1 MDETDWED
9 RQDDWFGDRDDNEWA
24 QVHDDMHEGGDY
36 HLQSALKSIDDYRS
50 SHIFVK
56 EEAKM
61 VRLIGDMGTMLTN
74 ISCLQFLWAIA
85 SLKTPLNQN
94 CIIRDLAGMDLM
106 TVDAQRIGT
115 LVEAECDVLYN
126 GRLFQDMSIKN
137 HVSSCLQSHK
147 VLFPCMSDVVRIL
160 CFLLM
165 MKNNQKTI
173 RSKEIMGYSG
183 LNNLHVIQEHIQVMI
198 EPEFII
204 TLNTDLVHIQIGSK
218 RLWAPMPYF
227 ICAADKIQERY
238 NILLYSSIMMP
249 LIRNICPSPDLIERV
264 LKIYDDL
271 LSDVGNEGYS
281 DVSGFEAL
289 VVGIIISRDDDDLK
303 LNGDSF
309 LQEVLRD
316 VSPRGGVYVRQMY
329 DLLKNVNIDQLADL
343 HGLYRIWG
351 HPIIDIDG
359 GMEKMR
365 SVSLKEKDTDLAL
378 GESVGRKFME
388 IFFSNF
394 RKKHG
399 VYPLHHIERPEHVP
413 MSKAESGIYLLRCLK
428 SNTIFNTASIGYSME
443 DWEWVVLDQ
452 NFEIPTSWNI
462 IHTVKDK
469 AISPNR
475 EELHHNLITRGHVFN
490 QDMRRVILKTIM
502 TPLGPMR
509 EFLEKVGENGLENKY
524 LMIGIYPKERE
535 LKVKPRFFSLMTHEF
550 RLYVTSTEGL
560 LNDKVLKYFPEI
572 TMSINLLEMTKIMS
586 KLSGNQ
592 SDQSRSVTYVVNM
605 DFMKWNQQMRY
616 DICHPVFSR
625 LGQAFG
631 SPGLYDQTHLML
643 KNCVIYLSSG
653 ERPLVADPVT
663 GVVVDGINSWTGDGS
678 GKEGLR
684 QKGWTIMTVC
694 DIKYVADRLGMDAS
708 LVGGGDNQ
716 VLTVTIRTSDLSE
729 EGEISQEGK
738 RKVRD
743 KMRSFLA
750 ELQDHFD
757 RRGLPLKASETWT
770 STSLFMYNKHM
781 YYKGRPLRTVMK
793 QISRCFPFS
802 NSSVMSTALMCNSVS
817 TILKAAMQKEHFIV
831 GVITMKCLWGLYI
844 AELSRSMNPL
854 FYVTEG
860 GLLSGSFE
868 VVRQGTKRSVQID
881 EMDIVHFWAKIL
893 YLPSIFG
900 GPGLSNCFNLTERGF
915 PDPVT
920 EGVMFLNKMHERLMK
935 IDISLGIAVGTL
947 KGISFSQQPNYEKLV
962 EDPAS
967 ISHDSPSHSTST
979 LRENAREAVLSV
991 AKHNNPD
998 FVNLVSVASK
1008 DNERTFYTALCSGN
1022 KLDPKV
1028 LHEIA
1033 KASLYGVTNSLIS
1046 RIDKTRTI
1054 RRMNETMSVVSELA
1068 ESEVRYIGYLH
1079 VRDKLPHDLQ
1089 FSSCS
1094 RLTADS
1100 MRSLSYKKQV
1110 LGVTVPHPAEY
1121 LNVVPKNGHL
1131 CMSGY
1136 ITIQD
1141 GRQTTG
1147 DIWSIKGPC
1156 KPYFGSYTKERFK
1169 ATDIAS
1175 AYGDEDVLKRAV
1187 SIQKLIGWRY
1197 PAESAFGKIIAATLQ
1212 AVSNVDP
1219 EVVWVREE
1227 TIRGSYDH
1235 RRNTDANTHGGI
1247 PNFLN
1252 TASTHLSLCTST
1264 WVEHS
1269 RSGKNEYIHFQSCM
1283 ITCVRFMLRYMM
1295 IPRFTDSITE
1305 YHAHECCS
1313 TCITEIEP
1321 IPPDSTA
1328 PTIPV
1333 SFPTL
1338 PLNQL
1343 VYVES
1348 ENIKMD
1354 YTRRLA
1360 IEDSQSIAPM
1370 ILEDITVLGSSHDR
1384 IVDCISSI
1392 LVIETLGRKHG
1403 MSKSFMILAR
1413 EKVCVDACLVL
1424 YRKKMTLLRYV
1435 DPTIN
1440 IQSCRSLDV
1449 LCDTL
1454 QGMADKM
1461 SALGWATEGQL
1472 EGVSSS
1478 VVSDTWENDK
1488 PINILCYPNSVLG
1501 WLPLQI
1507 VMYKLG
1513 KSPMLVGCPDCL
1525 DILRRMMNM
1534 RTKDAMSMSMCS
1546 AHQFVSVRVPIICAH
1561 PDNLLKELSSTGDP
1575 NIPDMYYF
1583 EDVPELGHIHMSH
1596 ESELLDL
1603 PTLLPIFAVGEET
1616 SVQEWADLIQ
1626 RFICHVDVDFIVM
1639 DIEIESAEIL
1649 YLAIKT
1655 RSSFIKPIHIM
1666 IDELS
1671 NEETGNI
1678 LEKFRNG
1685 KLGQCP
1691 VIMSYSEEDLPDGT
1705 GLVLSQK
1712 HDILVEVLNSRGRA
1726 FSVMGGSR
1734 LSRLDVDMKRRISG
1748 VYTFPRVKVP
1758 ALLLIVELS
1767 NENYL
1772 TNLSPLHHLYEEVA
1786 HTGPETTHQDKPG
1799 QNFSHTSTT
1808 RQQISAF
1815 TFKNRLEMITVFS
1828 KRMREIDR
1836 IDSFCR
1842 MRRKARRIQDI
1853 LLKLVVSVL
1862 AHAEPYDADTIG
1874 RIKSIDMDSIKG
1886 TLKPRLRSCSIE
1898 SVLVRFYKLMYLKLR
1913 RDPHLSNM
1921 GVKWEDVMLCI
1932 NFKTQKRRGFNIVGT

>member
-9 RQDDWFGDRDDNEWA
+9 RQENWYDARDDGDWA
-24 QVHDDMHEGGDY
+24 ACSDDIHEGGDY

-61 VRLIGDMGTMLTN
+61 VSLIGDMGVMLNN

-85 SLKTPLNQN
+85 SLNTPLNQN
-94 CIIRDLAGMDLM
+94 CIIRDLQRMDLM
-106 TVDAQRIGT
+106 SIDAQKIGT

-126 GRLFQDMSIKN
+126 GRLFQDISIKT
-137 HVSSCLQSHK
+137 HVTNCLQAHS
-147 VLFPCMSDVVRIL
+147 LTNPCMSDIVRIL

-165 MKNNQKTI
+165 MKNNLKTI
-173 RSKEIMGYSG
+173 RSKGILGYSG
-183 LNNLHVIQEHIQVMI
+183 LDHLHIVQDHIQVMV
-198 EPEFII
+198 EPGFTI
-204 TLNTDLVHIQIGSK
+204 TMNTDLVHIQIGSR
-218 RLWAPMPYF
+218 RLWTPMPYF

-238 NILLYSSIMMP
+238 NLLLYSSVMQP
-249 LIRNICPSPDLIERV
+249 LLTDICPSSDLIKQV
-264 LKIYDDL
+264 FHIYDQL
-271 LSDVGNEGYS
+271 LADIGNDGYS

-289 VVGIIISRDDDDLK
+289 IVGIIISRDDDDLK
-303 LNGDSF
+303 LNGDAF
-309 LQEVLRD
+309 LHEVLRD

-329 DLLKNVNIDQLADL
+329 ELLRNVDVDQLADI

-359 GMEKMR
+359 GMDKMR
-365 SVSLKEKDTDLAL
+365 AVSLQEKETDLAL
-378 GESVGRKFME
+378 GDEVGRKFLE
-388 IFFSNF
+388 LFFSNF

-399 VYPLHHIERPEHVP
+399 VYPLHHTERPDHVEI
-413 MSKAESGIYLLRCLK
+413 SKAESSLYLLNCLRG
-428 SNTIFNTASIGYSME
+428 NIMYNTANIGYKLE

-452 NFEIPTSWNI
+452 NFEIPSSWNI

-475 EELHHNLITRGHVFN
+475 EELYHNLITRGHVFN

-509 EFLEKVGENGLENKY
+509 EFLERVGKYGLEKKY

-535 LKVKPRFFSLMTHEF
+535 LKIKPRFFSLMTHEF

-616 DICHPVFSR
+616 EICHPVFSK
-625 LGQAFG
+625 LGRAFG

-643 KNCVIYLSSG
+643 KECVIYLSSG
-653 ERPLVADPVT
+653 ERQLIADPNT

-716 VLTVTIRTSDLSE
+716 VLTVTIRTSDVLE
-729 EGEISQEGK
+729 GGEISPEGK
-738 RKVRD
+738 RKIRN
-743 KMRSFLA
+743 KMKAFLT
-750 ELQDHFD
+750 ELQSHFD
-757 RRGLPLKASETWT
+757 KRGLPLKASETWT

-844 AELSRSMNPL
+844 AELARSMNPL
-854 FYVTEG
+854 FYATEG
-860 GLLSGSFE
+860 SLLSGNFD
-868 VVRQGTKRSVQID
+868 VVRQGSKRRLSID
-881 EMDIVHFWAKIL
+881 EMDLVHFWAKIL

-935 IDISLGIAVGTL
+935 IDISLGIAVGSL
-947 KGISFSQQPNYEKLV
+947 KGISFSQHPNYEKLV

-979 LRENAREAVLSV
+979 LRENAREAVLTV
-991 AKHNNPD
+991 ARHNNPD
-998 FVNLVSVASK
+998 FVNLVSVANK
-1008 DNERTFYTALCSGN
+1008 ENERNFYTALCSGS

-1054 RRMNETMSVVSELA
+1054 RRMNETMAVVSELA
-1068 ESEVRYIGYLH
+1068 ESEQKYIGYLH

-1089 FSSCS
+1089 FSGCS
-1094 RLTADS
+1094 RVTADS

-1121 LNVVPKNGHL
+1121 LNVVQRNGHL

-1141 GRQTTG
+1141 GRQDG
-1147 DIWSIKGPC
+1147 NLILSSKGPC

-1175 AYGDEDVLKRAV
+1175 AYGDEDVLKRSV

-1197 PAESAFGKIIAATLQ
+1197 PADSTFGKIIAATLQ

-1219 EVVWVREE
+1219 ESVWVREE

-1252 TASTHLSLCTST
+1252 TASTHLSMCTST

-1283 ITCVRFMLRYMM
+1283 ITCVRYMLRYMLG
-1295 IPRFTDSITE
+1295 PRFTDAITE

-1321 IPPDSTA
+1321 IPPDSTS
-1328 PTIPV
+1328 PTLQV

-1338 PLNQL
+1338 PNNIL

-1348 ENIKMD
+1348 ENVKMD
-1354 YTRRLA
+1354 YTRKLA

-1370 ILEDITVLGSSHDR
+1370 ILEDITVLGSSRDR
-1384 IVDCISSI
+1384 IIDCISTI
-1392 LVIETLGRKHG
+1392 LIIETLGRKHG

-1413 EKVCVDACLVL
+1413 EKVDVDACLL
-1424 YRKKMTLLRYV
+1424 LFRKKLTILRYV
-1435 DPTIN
+1435 DPTISV
-1440 IQSCRSLDV
+1440 QSCRSLDV
-1449 LCDTL
+1449 FCDTL

-1461 SALGWATEGQL
+1461 SALGWATEGKL
-1472 EGVSSS
+1472 EGVSTS
-1478 VVSDTWENDK
+1478 VITDTWENDK
-1488 PINILCYPNSVLG
+1488 PIGMLCYPNSVLG

-1507 VMYKLG
+1507 VLHKLG
-1513 KSPMLVGCPDCL
+1513 KNPMLVGCPDCL
-1525 DILRRMMNM
+1525 DILKKVMNM
-1534 RTKDAMSMSMCS
+1534 RTRDALRTSMCS
-1546 AHQFVSVRVPIICAH
+1546 AHQFISVRVPIMCAH
-1561 PDNLLKELSSTGDP
+1561 PDNLLKELTQIGDP
-1575 NIPDMYYF
+1575 NIPDMYHY
-1583 EDVPELGHIHMSH
+1583 EDVPDLSVIQTSH

-1603 PTLLPIFAVGEET
+1603 PSLLPIFFVGEET
-1616 SVQEWADLIQ
+1616 SVREWADLIQ
-1626 RFICHVDVDFIVM
+1626 RFLHKVEVDSIVM
-1639 DIEIESAEIL
+1639 DLEIESAEVI
-1649 YLAIKT
+1649 YSAVKT
-1655 RSSFIKPIHIM
+1655 RAGFLKPIHIM
-1666 IDELS
+1666 IDSLS
-1671 NEETGNI
+1671 EEETGNI
-1678 LEKFRNG
+1678 FEKFRDN

-1691 VIMSYSEEDLPDGT
+1691 VIMSYSEDDITDGVS
-1705 GLVLSQK
+1705 LVLSQK
-1712 HDILVEVLNSRGRA
+1712 NDIMVEMLESRGRVFA
-1726 FSVMGGSR
+1726 VLGGSR
-1734 LSRLDVDMKRRISG
+1734 LSNLDDDLKRKISH
-1748 VYTFPRVKVP
+1748 VYTFPRVIVP
-1758 ALLLIVELS
+1758 ALLMVVEFDVH
-1767 NENYL
+1767 NYL
-1772 TNLSPLHHLYEEVA
+1772 TNLSPLHHLYEEVT
-1786 HTGPETTHQDKPG
+1786 HIGPEIPTPTRTSDNFTHA
-1799 QNFSHTSTT
+1799 SSA
-1808 RQQISAF
+1808 RQQLQIY
-1815 TFKNRLEMITVFS
+1815 TFKNRLEMINVFS
-1828 KRMREIDR
+1828 KRLREIDR

-1842 MRRKARRIQDI
+1842 RRKKIKRIQDI
-1853 LLKLVVSVL
+1853 LLRLIASVL
-1862 AHAEPYDADTIG
+1862 AHAEPYDSDTIG
-1874 RIKSIDMDSIKG
+1874 RIKSADLDSIKG
-1886 TLKPRLRSCSIE
+1886 TIVPRLRQCS
-1898 SVLVRFYKLMYLKLR
+1898 VDNALVRFYKMMYLRVR
-1913 RDPHLSNM
+1913 RDPLLQNIGARWDDIMIS
-1921 GVKWEDVMLCI
+1921 I
-1932 NFKTQKRRGFNIVGT
+1932 NFKTQKRKGFNIVGS

>member
-9 RQDDWFGDRDDNEWA
+9 RQEDWYDARDDSDWG
-24 QVHDDMHEGGDY
+24 VCSDDIHEGGDY
-36 HLQSALKSIDDYRS
+36 HLQSALKCIDDYRA

-56 EEAKM
+56 EENRMMK
-61 VRLIGDMGTMLTN
+61 LIGEMGTMLNN
-74 ISCLQFLWAIA
+74 ISCMQFLWAIA
-85 SLKTPLNQN
+85 TLKTPLNQN
-94 CIIRDLAGMDLM
+94 CIIRDLQRMDLM
-106 TVDAQRIGT
+106 SIDTQKIGT

-126 GRLFQDMSIKN
+126 GRLFQNISIKN
-137 HVSSCLQSHK
+137 HVSNSLLMNRLSYPCL
-147 VLFPCMSDVVRIL
+147 SDTVRIL

-165 MKNNQKTI
+165 MKNNLKTI
-173 RSKEIMGYSG
+173 RSKGILGYSG
-183 LNNLHVIQEHIQVMI
+183 LDHLHIVQEHIQVMI

-204 TLNTDLVHIQIGSK
+204 TMNTDLIHIQIGSK

-238 NILLYSSIMMP
+238 NLLLYSGVMQP
-249 LIRNICPSPDLIERV
+249 LLQDICPSPDLIRNV
-264 LKIYDDL
+264 FKIYDDL
-271 LSDVGNEGYS
+271 LHDLGNDGYS

-289 VVGIIISRDDDDLK
+289 IVGIIISRDDDDLK
-303 LNGDSF
+303 LNGDAF
-309 LQEVLRD
+309 LHEVLRD
-316 VSPRGGVYVRQMY
+316 VSPRGRVYVRRMY
-329 DLLKNVNIDQLADL
+329 ELLRNVDVDQLADI

-365 SVSLKEKDTDLAL
+365 SVSLQEKETDLAL
-378 GESVGRKFME
+378 GDEVGRKFLE
-388 IFFSNF
+388 LFFSNF

-399 VYPLHHIERPEHVP
+399 VYPLHHIERPDHIDI
-413 MSKAESGIYLLRCLK
+413 SKAESSVYLLNCLK
-428 SNTIFNTASIGYSME
+428 GNTIFSTSNIGYSMR

-475 EELHHNLITRGHVFN
+475 EELYHNLITRGHVFN

-509 EFLEKVGENGLENKY
+509 EFLERVGANGLENKY

-535 LKVKPRFFSLMTHEF
+535 LKIKPRFFSLMTHEF

-586 KLSGNQ
+586 KLSGHQ

-616 DICHPVFSR
+616 EICHPVFSK
-625 LGQAFG
+625 LGRTFG
-631 SPGLYDQTHLML
+631 SEGLYDQTHLML
-643 KNCVIYLSSG
+643 KKCVIYLSSG
-653 ERPLVADPVT
+653 ERPLTADPVT

-716 VLTVTIRTSDLSE
+716 VLTVTIRTSDILE
-729 EGEISQEGK
+729 GGEISQEGK
-738 RKVRD
+738 RKIRD
-743 KMRSFLA
+743 KMKAFLS
-750 ELQDHFD
+750 ELQQHFD

-844 AELSRSMNPL
+844 AELARSMNPL
-854 FYVTEG
+854 FYATEG
-860 GLLSGSFE
+860 SLVSGNFD
-868 VVRQGTKRSVQID
+868 VMRQGSKRSLSLD
-881 EMDIVHFWAKIL
+881 EMDLVHFWAKIL

-920 EGVMFLNKMHERLMK
+920 EGVMFLNKLHDRLMK
-935 IDISLGIAVGTL
+935 IDISLGIAVGTM
-947 KGISFSQQPNYEKLV
+947 KGISFSQHPNYEKLV
-962 EDPAS
+962 EDPAA

-1008 DNERTFYTALCSGN
+1008 ENERVFYSALCSGE

-1068 ESEVRYIGYLH
+1068 ESERRYIGYLH
-1079 VRDKLPHDLQ
+1079 VRDKIPHDLK
-1089 FSSCS
+1089 FSDCS

-1121 LNVVPKNGHL
+1121 LNVVPRNGHL

-1141 GRQTTG
+1141 GRQG
-1147 DIWSIKGPC
+1147 GQDILSTKGPC

-1197 PAESAFGKIIAATLQ
+1197 PSDSTFGKIIAATLL

-1219 EVVWVREE
+1219 ETVWVREE

-1252 TASTHLSLCTST
+1252 TASTHLSMCTST

-1283 ITCVRFMLRYMM
+1283 ITCVRYMLRYMRG
-1295 IPRFTDSITE
+1295 PRISDAITE
-1305 YHAHECCS
+1305 YHAHECCP

-1328 PTIPV
+1328 PTLQV

-1338 PLNQL
+1338 PHNLL

-1348 ENIKMD
+1348 ESIKMD

-1370 ILEDITVLGSSHDR
+1370 ILEDITVLGSSRDR
-1384 IVDCISSI
+1384 IIDCISTI
-1392 LVIETLGRKHG
+1392 LVIEALGRKHG
-1403 MSKSFMILAR
+1403 MSKSFMLLAR
-1413 EKVCVDACLVL
+1413 EKVDVDACLL
-1424 YRKKMTLLRYV
+1424 SFRKKITLLRYI
-1435 DPTIN
+1435 DPMMS

-1454 QGMADKM
+1454 QGMSAKM
-1461 SALGWATEGQL
+1461 SALGWATEGRL
-1472 EGVSSS
+1472 EGVSTS
-1478 VVSDTWENDK
+1478 VITDTWEEDK
-1488 PINILCYPNSVLG
+1488 PVGILCYPNSVLG

-1507 VMYKLG
+1507 ILHKLG
-1513 KSPMLVGCPDCL
+1513 KNPMLVGCPDCL
-1525 DILRRMMNM
+1525 GILKKIMNM
-1534 RTKDAMSMSMCS
+1534 RTKDALSMSMCS

-1561 PDNLLKELSSTGDP
+1561 PDNLLKELVQVSDP
-1575 NIPDMYYF
+1575 NIPDMYHY
-1583 EDVPELGHIHMSH
+1583 EDVPAISRIMTSH

-1603 PTLLPIFAVGEET
+1603 PTLLPIFSVGEET

-1626 RFICHVDVDFIVM
+1626 RFVHEVEIECIVL
-1639 DIEIESAEIL
+1639 DLEIESAEII
-1649 YLAIKT
+1649 YAAVRT
-1655 RSSFIKPIHIM
+1655 RTGFNKPIHIM
-1666 IDELS
+1666 IDSLS
-1671 NEETGNI
+1671 DEETGNI
-1678 LEKFRNG
+1678 FEKFRDN
-1685 KLGQCP
+1685 KLGQCK
-1691 VIMSYSEEDLPDGT
+1691 VIMSYSEEDITEGDC
-1705 GLVLSQK
+1705 LVISRRQEMTSE
-1712 HDILVEVLNSRGRA
+1712 ILEARGRVYCA
-1726 FSVMGGSR
+1726 MGGSR
-1734 LSRLDVDMKRRISG
+1734 LSTMDDDMRRRINC
-1748 VYTFPRVKVP
+1748 VFTFPRVIVP
-1758 ALLLIVELS
+1758 ALLMILEFT
-1767 NENYL
+1767 NQNYI

-1786 HTGPETTHQDKPG
+1786 HIGPEAPRSTRHGD
-1799 QNFSHTSTT
+1799 NFSHISST
-1808 RQQISAF
+1808 RQQIRLYA
-1815 TFKNRLEMITVFS
+1815 FKNRLEMINVFS
-1828 KRMREIDR
+1828 RRLKEIDR

-1842 MRRKARRIQDI
+1842 MRRKTKRIQDI
-1853 LLKLVVSVL
+1853 LMRLIISVL
-1862 AHAEPYDADTIG
+1862 AHAEPFDADTIG
-1874 RIKSIDMDSIKG
+1874 RIKSADLDSIRGKI
-1886 TLKPRLRSCSIE
+1886 TPRLRTCS
-1898 SVLVRFYKLMYLKLR
+1898 VDNAMVRFYKLMYLKVH
-1913 RDPHLSNM
+1913 RDPLLQNI
-1921 GVKWEDVMLCI
+1921 GATWEDVFISI